1 MYMLV
6 IIGSKIV
13 TDNILEALCLLIAT
27 GALSQPRFHANDS
40 NYFVAI
46 FALISRIMAV
56 FSAMTRYST

>member
-6 IIGSKIV
+6 IIDSRIV
-13 TDNILEALCLLIAT
+13 TDNILEALYLLIAT

-40 NYFVAI
+40 DCFVAI
-46 FALISRIMAV
+46 LALISRIMAV